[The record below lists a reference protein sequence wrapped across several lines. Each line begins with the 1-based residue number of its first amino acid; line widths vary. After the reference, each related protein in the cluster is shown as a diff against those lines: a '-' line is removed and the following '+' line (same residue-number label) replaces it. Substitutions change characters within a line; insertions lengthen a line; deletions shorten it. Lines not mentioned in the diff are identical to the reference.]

1 MKTSQNR
8 EEKSLRH
15 VAMVVKFLD
24 DNEQKRHLKSEFTL
38 FQNSSILFHFVLISE
53 MLAKF
58 SGVESERIV
67 SNLCSYRICVHLL
80 HKGAR
85 EIRSL
90 MSQSCNDG

>member
-38 FQNSSILFHFVLISE
+38 FQNSSILFNF
-53 MLAKF
+53 F
-58 SGVESERIV
+58 SFLKCWQNFLGL
-67 SNLCSYRICVHLL
+67 NPKGSYLICVRIEFVFIYSI
-80 HKGAR
+80 KGR
-85 EIRSL
+85 VKLEV
-90 MSQSCNDG
+90 